1 MTGKQLKEKIKQKGI
16 KFTTLAD
23 MLGVAPQQIQQY
35 FNTPNISTDVL
46 ERIADAIGESV
57 SYFYNEQPIVTIE
70 DYAKISKME
79 QEIMYL
85 RLLLREKERIIE
97 LLTNKEE
104 K

>member
-16 KFTTLAD
+16 KYAILAER
-23 MLGVAPQQIQQY
+23 LGVVPQQVHQY
-35 FNTPNISTDVL
+35 FNTPNISTEVL

-57 SYFYNEQPIVTIE
+57 SYFYNEQPVFTIE

-85 RLLLREKERIIE
+85 RLLVREKDRIID
-97 LLTNKEE
+97 LLMNKEE